1 MPTRIARS
9 GNASGAATRLLFCAN
24 LPALLLVAACSHGS
38 EQISAVASG
47 TDGSSTKLE
56 WEQLIPAE
64 ELENARLATAFAM
77 RRIDH
82 SSDQRALQFGSF
94 KTVDALDGRRVSLT
108 GYVVPLDM
116 DDQGRMTDF
125 FLVPTIGACIHV
137 PPPPPDQMV
146 YVHLT
151 QAIPAPD
158 LGDAGSLQ
166 GILRTTKHDA
176 EVASAA
182 YSMDEAQL
190 IAKPR
195 E

>member
-1 MPTRIARS
+1 MATRIARS
-9 GNASGAATRLLFCAN
+9 GKARCAPTRFFLHAT
-24 LPALLLVAACSHGS
+24 LPALLLVAACSPGS
-38 EQISAVASG
+38 EQTSAVASG
-47 TDGSSTKLE
+47 TDGSFTKLE

-64 ELENARLATAFAM
+64 ELENSRLAMTFAM

-82 SSDQRALQFGSF
+82 SSDQRAPQFGSF
-94 KTVDALDGRRVSLT
+94 KTVDTLDGRRVSLA
-108 GYVVPLDM
+108 GYVVPLEM

-151 QAIPAPD
+151 QAIPAPE

-190 IAKPR
+190 IPKPR